1 MIDLEKSAR
10 FLERVASSMD
20 DVEAGVIE
28 ELAECILNGDDV
40 YDPDECADVL
50 LGYAED
56 AEEEEQEMIYS
67 IIRYI
72 QE

>member
-1 MIDLEKSAR
+1 MINLEKSAR

-40 YDPDECADVL
+40 FDPDECADVL

>member
-1 MIDLEKSAR
+1 ME
-10 FLERVASSMD
+10 MD
-20 DVEAGVIE
+20 DVEAAVIE

-40 YDPDECADVL
+40 PDPDECVDVL
-50 LGYAED
+50 LGYADD
-56 AEEEEQEMIYS
+56 AEDDEQETIYS